1 VPTGTGG
8 QWRAYLTGEPTDL
21 ARLQRE
27 LSTGAVTV
35 AEDDSGT
42 YLQADEFEVCA
53 DADEVRAA
61 ADPLVVL
68 LNGMASLSFG
78 GHRRIALNGTIA
90 RGESK
95 YLFLEDSFRLS
106 DELSVVRIVADITAE
121 GVVTTVDGTVPDSP
135 GLSSMQRR
143 LASIATHPELA
154 DVYRLLG
161 RKDPAWDELYKAYEL
176 LSKAVGGE
184 QKLPKRTGVARD
196 RIQLLKDNS
205 NNPELT
211 GDDARHAV
219 STKDSRGSEQITLAE
234 GLAII
239 DELIQRYAQ

>member
-27 LSTGAVTV
+27 LSTGVVTV

-78 GHRRIALNGTIA
+78 GHRRVALNGTIA

-95 YLFLEDSFRLS
+95 YLFMEDSFRLS

-121 GVVTTVDGTVPDSP
+121 GVVTNVDGTVPDSLTAIRRSPCRRCRTIGERYP
-135 GLSSMQRR
+135 GLVSRGLRMGWRR
-143 LASIATHPELA
+143 LS
-154 DVYRLLG
+154 
-161 RKDPAWDELYKAYEL
+161 
-176 LSKAVGGE
+176 GG
-184 QKLPKRTGVARD
+184 LRPGVA
-196 RIQLLKDNS
+196 
-205 NNPELT
+205 
-211 GDDARHAV
+211 GAGARQYAGVHSISGAAG
-219 STKDSRGSEQITLAE
+219 GSP
-234 GLAII
+234 
-239 DELIQRYAQ
+239 R

>member
-1 VPTGTGG
+1 MGTDGR
-8 QWRAYLTGEPTDL
+8 WRAYLTGEPTDL
-21 ARLQRE
+21 ARLRRE

-42 YLQADEFEVCA
+42 YLQADELEVCA

-61 ADPLVVL
+61 ADPLLVL
-68 LNGMASLSFG
+68 LNGMASLSFA
-78 GHRRIALNGTIA
+78 GHRRVALSGTIA
-90 RGESK
+90 REESK
-95 YLFLEDSFRLS
+95 YLFMEDSVRLS
-106 DELSVVRIVADITAE
+106 DELSVVRVVTDITAA
-121 GVVTTVDGTVPDSP
+121 GIVTTADGTVPDSP

-143 LASIATHPELA
+143 LESIATHPELA

-161 RKDPAWDELYKAYEL
+161 RNDPAWDELYKAYEL

-184 QKLPKRTGVARD
+184 QKLPQRTGVTRE

-205 NNPELT
+205 NNPELS

-219 STKDSRGSEQITLAE
+219 PTKGSRGSEQITLAE
-234 GLAII
+234 GRAII